1 MVGAAVDISEEPIQ
15 ISTKDKSISTYNSL
29 PAQLEKAKPLPVV
42 VSLPWKP
49 DEFPDCGKLVVDETW
64 WQDAPKFRSNERNR
78 GMDNLGGL

>member
-42 VSLPWKP
+42 VSLP
-49 DEFPDCGKLVVDETW
+49 
-64 WQDAPKFRSNERNR
+64 
-78 GMDNLGGL
+78 